1 MTMTT
6 GTIITTATTTGT
18 GMTDRPGD
26 DTFEFWRHAR
36 WWRAWVR
43 AGFGPMF
50 FALLAV
56 SILSGAAVWW
66 AKGEAVFRQAL
77 ADDLSL
83 LTDTMPR
90 VIAAVGAAGILWV
103 LIPRDKVAGIVGRGS
118 GLLGLV
124 AATVAGTITVGGP
137 TAAFPLLAI
146 LGAVGADR
154 GVMVAFI
161 TAWATLGLQRIL
173 TWDVPMMGAE
183 FSALRFAA
191 TCALPVVAGMIARAL
206 PIEVVLKGETRL
218 RDRM

>member
-1 MTMTT
+1 MIMGTYT
-6 GTIITTATTTGT
+6 GMHMGT
-18 GMTDRPGD
+18 GARTGMADAPDGD
-26 DTFEFWRHAR
+26 EFEFWRHAR

-50 FALLAV
+50 FALLTVA
-56 SILSGAAVWW
+56 ILSGVAVWLL
-66 AKGEAVFRQAL
+66 KGEAVFRQAL
-77 ADDLSL
+77 ADDWAL
-83 LTDTMPR
+83 LLETMPR
-90 VIAAVGAAGILWV
+90 VIAAVGAAGMLWV
-103 LIPRDKVAGIVGRGS
+103 LIPRDRVAAMVGRGS
-118 GLLGLV
+118 GLVGLL

-183 FSALRFAA
+183 FSTLRFAA
-191 TCALPVVAGMIARAL
+191 SMTLPVVAGLIARAL
-206 PIEVVLKGETRL
+206 PIEVVLKTESRL